1 MKKYLIED
9 YRQNIYNFFSP
20 TIVFIAAWV
29 GIYFLLTKGIIQFQ
43 GLGVIDILI
52 IALATTRLIRLV
64 TFDSMFQWVRDFI
77 GYKKTIVE
85 ENGMKMV
92 VLTPVGFGTRRLLT
106 TLIDCVW
113 CIGIWATVAAFL
125 LYVAHPITMIITII
139 LAIATIGTGVQLL
152 ISLIANK
159 KELVE
164 FENDKNIAAAHAAS
178 HGASS
183 VVATGEKCVHC
194 GR

>member
-9 YRQNIYNFFSP
+9 YKQNIYNFFSP
-20 TIVFIAAWV
+20 TIVFILVWV
-29 GIYFLLTKGIIQFQ
+29 GIYFLLAKGVIQFPGLGIIDMI
-43 GLGVIDILI
+43 V
-52 IALATTRLIRLV
+52 IALATARLIRLV
-64 TFDSMFQWVRDFI
+64 SFDSMFQWVRDFI
-77 GYKKTIVE
+77 GYKKAIVE

-106 TLIDCVW
+106 TLIDCTW

-125 LYVAHPITMIITII
+125 LYIAHPITTIITIV
-139 LAIATIGTGVQLL
+139 LAIAAVGTGIQLL

-164 FENDKNIAAAHAAS
+164 FENDKNIAAS
-178 HGASS
+178 HGHSS
-183 VVATGEKCVHC
+183 VVAAGEKCVHC